1 MQPLKRLPAGA
12 LKRMKIKFLLPF
24 TMNTEAQ
31 FWMPPNLLVE
41 TNTYDQR
48 ILTAAVVSGSIDP
61 GGPIDSQTETAT
73 VYSSSTHISS
83 LTPWKPRSKTLAFTK
98 CTHYFPKHL
107 VYLLLKLTFFF
118 SRRPATPCSL
128 TWELSHLRLDALL
141 VSSGNRE
148 STVIK
153 YNLSVAALYRFLYSE
168 DVQSKISYITQMNV
182 NSVHC

>member
-1 MQPLKRLPAGA
+1 MSYFQTIYIHVAFIFSSFSLMQPLKRLPAGA

-24 TMNTEAQ
+24 TMNTKAQ
-31 FWMPPNLLVE
+31 FRMPPNLLVE

-128 TWELSHLRLDALL
+128 TWAFTSQIGRPPGFLREPRI
-141 VSSGNRE
+141 NC
-148 STVIK
+148 
-153 YNLSVAALYRFLYSE
+153 N
-168 DVQSKISYITQMNV
+168 
-182 NSVHC
+182 